1 MHRYGRVGGTAEDL
15 CPRRSGMT
23 ISLGP
28 RVRATPLHCQQV
40 RRRSRSARAR
50 LHRPRGGG
58 SGLGGT
64 SSGTQQVRGSSGLT
78 VGSASGAST
87 RPQRLGARC
96 AHASTVQQTA
106 PGAVLA
112 GREAVCPS
120 TGAVQSLSIRS
131 LIAPDQASP
140 GLEGQG
146 HGACRRCHTAPVPH
160 GGAAGAA
167 LRTAAAS
174 VGQGRRRGGEPR
186 SPTAYRARHG
196 RRSHL
201 HPRYGRRSAA

>member
-1 MHRYGRVGGTAEDL
+1 MHRYGRVVGTAEDL

-64 SSGTQQVRGSSGLT
+64 SSGTQQVPEQRADGRVCLGRLHRT
-78 VGSASGAST
+78 
-87 RPQRLGARC
+87 QRLGARC

-167 LRTAAAS
+167 LRTAAAF
-174 VGQGRRRGGEPR
+174 VGQGRRRGGEPW